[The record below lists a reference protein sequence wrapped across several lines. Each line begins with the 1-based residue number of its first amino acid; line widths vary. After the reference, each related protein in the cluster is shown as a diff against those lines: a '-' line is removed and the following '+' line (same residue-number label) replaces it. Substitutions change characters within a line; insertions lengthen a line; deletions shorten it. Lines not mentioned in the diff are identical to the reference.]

1 MIGTKQGIRMAPIRV
16 LLVDD
21 SPLFLSA
28 AARILAA
35 EERVRIVGQVLSGQ
49 AALEQVEQIGCD
61 LVLLDVA
68 MPHMN
73 GLEVG
78 RRLKE
83 LPVPPRVV
91 LVSLDDAAEYRQAAA
106 QFADAF
112 VQKAQVATELLPLIR
127 TLFVD

>member
-1 MIGTKQGIRMAPIRV
+1 MAPIRT

-35 EERVRIVGQVLSGQ
+35 EERVRIVGQLRSGQ
-49 AALEQVEQIGCD
+49 AALEQVEKIRCD

-83 LPVPPRVV
+83 LPMPPRVV
-91 LVSLDDAAEYRQAAA
+91 LLSLDDAAEYRQAAA
-106 QFADAF
+106 EFADAF
-112 VQKAQVATELLPLIR
+112 VPKAQVANELLPLIR
-127 TLFVD
+127 SLFVD

>member
-1 MIGTKQGIRMAPIRV
+1 MIATKQGIRMAPIRV

-21 SPLFLSA
+21 SPLFLNA

-49 AALEQVEQIGCD
+49 AALEQVGRISCD
-61 LVLLDVA
+61 LVLVDVA

-91 LVSLDDAAEYRQAAA
+91 LVSLDDAAEYRLAAA
-106 QFADAF
+106 QCADAF
-112 VQKAQVATELLPLIR
+112 VPKAQLATELLPLIR
-127 TLFVD
+127 ALFVE